1 MDAGPRLERISVR
14 QRLRRIAAWLEPGNE
29 RRKDMK
35 LKGPSMGDV
44 KGITTEVAGESME
57 KVNQMV
63 DELKSALALFE
74 KFGFRAGKLKM
85 EMGAMPAI
93 STSISGSLDKVEVDS
108 LQKLIEEHKDNKL
121 LSAMVKGL
129 IGAKQLR
136 DRIELNYFTGTTLK
150 VKLGV
155 PPKIS
160 FDLQE
165 MK

>member
-1 MDAGPRLERISVR
+1 
-14 QRLRRIAAWLEPGNE
+14 
-29 RRKDMK
+29 MK
-35 LKGPSMGDV
+35 LKGPNLGDV
-44 KGITTEVAGESME
+44 KGKATEVAGESMA
-57 KVNQMV
+57 KVHEMV

-85 EMGAMPAI
+85 EMGPVPSI
-93 STSISGSLDKVEVDS
+93 STSISGSLEKVEVGG
-108 LQKLIEEHKDNKL
+108 LQKLIEEHRDNKL
-121 LSAMVKGL
+121 LSAMLKGL

-136 DRIELNYFTGTTLK
+136 DRIELNYFTGTTLN

-165 MK
+165 VK

>member
-1 MDAGPRLERISVR
+1 
-14 QRLRRIAAWLEPGNE
+14 
-29 RRKDMK
+29 MK
-35 LKGPSMGDV
+35 LKGSSLGDV
-44 KGITTEVAGESME
+44 KGVATEVAGESME
-57 KVNQMV
+57 KVNEMV
-63 DELKSALALFE
+63 DELKSALALFD
-74 KFGFRAGKLKM
+74 KFGFRAGKFKM
-85 EMGAMPAI
+85 ELGAMPAI
-93 STSISGSLDKVEVDS
+93 STSISGSLDKVDVDS

-160 FDLQE
+160 FDLEE